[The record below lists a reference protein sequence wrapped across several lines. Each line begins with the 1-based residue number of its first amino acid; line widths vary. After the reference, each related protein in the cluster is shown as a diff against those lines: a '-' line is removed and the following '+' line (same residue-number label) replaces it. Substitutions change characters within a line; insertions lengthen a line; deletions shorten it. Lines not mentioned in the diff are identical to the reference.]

1 MNFGSFGTNNGTGT
15 PTVGGTTNNNM
26 APLNLSKGDILDLT
40 KEAPSLKHVILGA
53 GWDVNVA
60 GGDNFDLDISAF
72 LLDANHRVTN
82 PSTQV
87 VYFRQMNQTGIYL
100 EGDNLTG
107 AGEGDDERINIDL
120 DMIPTNIHEIV
131 FNVNIYEAMKKRQTF
146 GMIQNSYIRLLDK
159 DNNER
164 ELCRFELKK
173 MAANA
178 TAVIFAKLART
189 PSGGWTFEAIGD
201 SLVVQD
207 LNQLLIRY
215 M

>member
-1 MNFGSFGTNNGTGT
+1 MNFGNFGGNNAMGT
-15 PTVGGTTNNNM
+15 PTMGGATNNA
-26 APLNLSKGDILDLT
+26 APLNLRKGEILDLT
-40 KEAPSLKHVILGA
+40 KKAPSLKHCILGA

-60 GGDNFDLDISAF
+60 GADNFDLDISAF

-82 PSTQV
+82 PATQV
-87 VYFRQMNQTGIYL
+87 VYFGQMSQEGIFL

-120 DMIPTNIHEIV
+120 DRIPANIHEIV

-159 DNNER
+159 DNNEM

-173 MAANA
+173 MAANS
-178 TAVIFAKLART
+178 TAVTFARLKRI
-189 PSGGWTFEAIGD
+189 PGGWTFEAIGD
-201 SLVVQD
+201 SLVVTD